1 MRRIVA
7 VMMCLIISV
16 CMISCGSD
24 KNSKKNVS
32 PGNPQETTEEK
43 SKPKDTRPLDLTKMS
58 STAVFSEV
66 YNMMVKPEDYVGR
79 KVKIRGNLA
88 VGKEDKAKKTFF
100 YCVIQDATKCCQQG
114 LEFVWKGSHSYPR
127 DYPKEGSEII
137 VEGTFDLY
145 KDRGNKY
152 CRLKNAEMRPAK

>member
-32 PGNPQETTEEK
+32 PENPQETTEEK

-66 YNMMVKPEDYVGR
+66 YNMMVKPEDILSV
-79 KVKIRGNLA
+79 
-88 VGKEDKAKKTFF
+88 
-100 YCVIQDATKCCQQG
+100 
-114 LEFVWKGSHSYPR
+114 
-127 DYPKEGSEII
+127 
-137 VEGTFDLY
+137 
-145 KDRGNKY
+145 
-152 CRLKNAEMRPAK
+152 